1 MVLKNDKQ
9 IVIIITAALYN
20 EYKRFQTNQF
30 LDTYY
35 YSRRRRRSPVP
46 VTSFRCPPHPPPP
59 PPSPFPQHNK
69 IHEKGEMN

>member
-30 LDTYY
+30 PNICYHHIF
-35 YSRRRRRSPVP
+35 SSSSF
-46 VTSFRCPPHPPPP
+46 TSTCDIFPLNPTPA
-59 PPSPFPQHNK
+59 SPFPQHNK
-69 IHEKGEMN
+69 VHEKGETN